1 MNYDLGSK
9 PHEGAGPTERVV
21 LQEDPFEDNLSDS
34 EGSNDRAA
42 GPSNGDSA
50 ATEGNDHLS
59 PDDDDRSPEAKDAS
73 SKNVQA
79 MESGVLQNGV
89 VGGRGN
95 GRGSRRGEGVVEED
109 FLRGK
114 KTLQHLQEEY
124 WGNGYRAARG
134 GSPRRPGEGAG
145 WVSPP
150 RPPRLSVDLINVDPV
165 KEAVIHVSISIALH
179 GSYRHARAGAHFSNV
194 TRTERGVVPAHR
206 VIAALCMSTE
216 SLSVCVWCVYLFV
229 SSWLPR
235 PPPPRYI
242 ARLFS

>member
-9 PHEGAGPTERVV
+9 PDEGAGPIERVV
-21 LQEDPFEDNLSDS
+21 LQEDPFEDNLSYS

-42 GPSNGDSA
+42 GPSHADSA
-50 ATEGNDHLS
+50 ATEGNSHSS

-89 VGGRGN
+89 IGGRGN
-95 GRGSRRGEGVVEED
+95 GRGSRRGESVVEED

-124 WGNGYRAARG
+124 WGNGYRAARE
-134 GSPRRPGEGAG
+134 GSPRTPGEGAG
-145 WVSPP
+145 WVSPS
-150 RPPRLSVDLINVDPV
+150 RPPRLTVDLINIDPV

-179 GSYRHARAGAHFSNV
+179 GSYRHARAGAHSSNV
-194 TRTERGVVPAHR
+194 ARTERGVIPAHR
-206 VIAALCMSTE
+206 VMIALCMSTE
-216 SLSVCVWCVYLFV
+216 SLSVCVWCVDVCV